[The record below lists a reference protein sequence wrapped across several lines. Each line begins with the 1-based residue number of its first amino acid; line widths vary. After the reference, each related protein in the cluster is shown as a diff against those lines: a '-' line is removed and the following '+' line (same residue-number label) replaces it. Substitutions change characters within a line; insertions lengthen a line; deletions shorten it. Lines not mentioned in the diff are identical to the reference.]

1 MNNRFRTTSGGM
13 MPAFNPKAGPQKFAN
28 KQKKQKP
35 KKDVKKPSKEGDDN
49 EPEKKT
55 ILKEGDE
62 GLEDKE
68 EDKDENKKDENTKDE
83 NG

>member
-1 MNNRFRTTSGGM
+1 MV
-13 MPAFNPKAGPQKFAN
+13 PAFNPKAGPQKFVN

-55 ILKEGDE
+55 ILKEGGE
-62 GLEDKE
+62 GQEDKE
-68 EDKDENKKDENTKDE
+68 ADKEEESKKDENKKDEN
-83 NG
+83 G